1 MSCRITVC
9 HIFLTTKASSPIPR
23 LLYLSTMFHFLLLL
37 TTLFAVGQSCS
48 LFMTKNDCDCYINM
62 NNERSR
68 FKRRLSSGRLKTVL
82 IIPRGGGGGLD
93 EVVSAS
99 SLPLVDTTTVALALR
114 HTCETNR
121 RLRTGMFISY
131 KKREEAIVADT
142 EQPFQ
147 ETKEV
152 RSSQHNIPPPPE
164 VQSVSEEELT
174 EERLKRELTVFH
186 SLIPGGDF
194 VDLHEYLETLLSAIG
209 LGEKEMAAIANNP
222 MEDEQQIILSL
233 TLLYLDRSILL
244 DNVDPQTG
252 QEVWSPQSCPFLL
265 PQTIH
270 RLLLSALSLATKCIR
285 GDKSV
290 SNILRE
296 AANKAMHDE
305 KSTISISDMEQIES
319 WLIHSLGL
327 QGTANNGIIS
337 HDEIGMFI
345 RKWGATFY
353 PQRLAKH
360 DQSRMKRL
368 EGFWKDRT
376 AVFGGTNY
384 QHGHGNHWS
393 DSHQT
398 KQQQQLEYNSNYYPS
413 SDDVLN
419 HPASQH

>member
-1 MSCRITVC
+1 M
-9 HIFLTTKASSPIPR
+9 
-23 LLYLSTMFHFLLLL
+23 
-37 TTLFAVGQSCS
+37 
-48 LFMTKNDCDCYINM
+48 
-62 NNERSR
+62 
-68 FKRRLSSGRLKTVL
+68 KTVPSYL
-82 IIPRGGGGGLD
+82 IIPRGGGGGPN

-99 SLPLVDTTTVALALR
+99 SLPLIDTTTVALALR

-147 ETKEV
+147 DTLQQQQEV
-152 RSSQHNIPPPPE
+152 LSSQHNNPPPPE

-186 SLIPGGDF
+186 SLIPGDVV
-194 VDLHEYLETLLSAIG
+194 VDLPYLETLLSAIG

-233 TLLYLDRSILL
+233 TLLYLDRSISL

-252 QEVWSPQSCPFLL
+252 QEVWSPQCCPYLL

-285 GDKSV
+285 GDKRV

-296 AANKAMHDE
+296 AANNAMHDE
-305 KSTISISDMEQIES
+305 KSTISISDMEQMES

-393 DSHQT
+393 DPSHQT
-398 KQQQQLEYNSNYYPS
+398 KQQQQLEYNANYYPS
-413 SDDVLN
+413 SDDALN

>member
-1 MSCRITVC
+1 M
-9 HIFLTTKASSPIPR
+9 
-23 LLYLSTMFHFLLLL
+23 
-37 TTLFAVGQSCS
+37 
-48 LFMTKNDCDCYINM
+48 
-62 NNERSR
+62 
-68 FKRRLSSGRLKTVL
+68 KTVPSYF
-82 IIPRGGGGGLD
+82 IIPRGGGGGPD

-99 SLPLVDTTTVALALR
+99 SLPLIDTTTVALALR

-147 ETKEV
+147 DTLQQQQEV
-152 RSSQHNIPPPPE
+152 LSSQHNNPPPPE

-186 SLIPGGDF
+186 SLIPGDVV
-194 VDLHEYLETLLSAIG
+194 VDLHKYLETLLSAIG

-222 MEDEQQIILSL
+222 MEDEKQMILSL

-305 KSTISISDMEQIES
+305 KSTISISDMEQMES

-337 HDEIGMFI
+337 HDEIGIFI

-360 DQSRMKRL
+360 DQLRMKRL

-393 DSHQT
+393 DPSHQT
-398 KQQQQLEYNSNYYPS
+398 KQQQQQQLEYNSNYYPS